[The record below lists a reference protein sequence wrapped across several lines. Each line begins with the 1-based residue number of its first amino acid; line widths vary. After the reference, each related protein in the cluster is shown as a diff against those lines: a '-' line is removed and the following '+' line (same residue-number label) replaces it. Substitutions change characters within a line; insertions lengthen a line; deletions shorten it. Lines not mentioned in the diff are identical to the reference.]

1 MAILV
6 HARKTGEH
14 TDFRLYD
21 STDRRYLTPP
31 DSLVGA
37 FDALTALLMETE
49 IAPTH
54 EAQLMLQAMVGRAAE
69 DGTSS
74 RRMERER
81 TLDSDWVNDTH
92 GSWKFERPADRFG
105 RSEMMKLHIRVGL
118 LESFRD
124 LAETS
129 WIRQL
134 ESDAPRCARLILQHN
149 EIVQRLARERFT
161 WRRLPKDGRDV
172 DGEHPPL
179 GYRGVKELQVILGA
193 LRKAWRGNV
202 FIDELTDD
210 GPRSDI
216 VRVRF
221 CVL

>member
-6 HARKTGEH
+6 HARKTGVHSE
-14 TDFRLYD
+14 FRLYD
-21 STDRRYLTPP
+21 STDKRYLTPS
-31 DSLVGA
+31 DSFVGV
-37 FDALTALLMETE
+37 FGALTALLEETD
-49 IAPTH
+49 
-54 EAQLMLQAMVGRAAE
+54 VGVVQETFTMARALVGHASN

-92 GSWKFERPADRFG
+92 GSWKFERPADGFG
-105 RSEMMKLHIRVGL
+105 RSELMKLHIRVGL

-124 LAETS
+124 LVETR

-134 ESDAPRCARLILQHN
+134 ESDAPQCARLILQHN
-149 EIVQRLARERFT
+149 DIVQRLARERFT
-161 WRRLPKDGRDV
+161 WQRLPKDGRDV

-179 GYRGVKELQVILGA
+179 GYRGVKELQGILDA
-193 LRKAWRGNV
+193 LRKAWKGNV
-202 FIDELTDD
+202 FIDELTNE
-210 GPRSDI
+210 GPGSDI